1 MQISVPYTE
10 GSPPQESV
18 VPVSQQP
25 KLQHKTITSQSRI
38 KALMCSGSQQYR
50 VSCRFLAPGVAAL

>member
-25 KLQHKTITSQSRI
+25 KLQHKTI
-38 KALMCSGSQQYR
+38 Y
-50 VSCRFLAPGVAAL
+50 VSVQDKGFNVQW